1 MVIIDFSATQKKAFS
16 HGFAKGMAAPVQL
29 YGSFKAPSLPDIKK
43 IEVSSITSEQALNG
57 DWYKIGADFT
67 NVISKYVSETYP
79 KK

>member
-1 MVIIDFSATQKKAFS
+1 
-16 HGFAKGMAAPVQL
+16 MAAPVQL
-29 YGSFKAPSLPDIKK
+29 YGSFKAPSLPEIKK